1 MIPERLAALRQEMQ
15 KRNINI
21 YVVPTADFHES
32 EYVGEYFKARKFI
45 TGFTGSAGTAVITET
60 EAGLWT
66 DGRYFIQAEN
76 QLKGT
81 TVTLYRMYNEGVPTV
96 KEYLEKTLQEG
107 GCIGFDGRVVNTNL
121 ADSFREV
128 AEKKNGSIYSK
139 EDLIDLIWQER
150 PDLPAE
156 PSWVLEEKYSG
167 ESVESKLKRI
177 REEMEKKEADTHIM
191 SSLFNV
197 AWTFNMRGGDIENVP
212 VFLSFAMI
220 TKDKAILYLNEK
232 ILTAKTRKHLEENH
246 IIVRAYDAIYEDVKN
261 LPKDSKVLLNKGQVN
276 SAITDNLPKEVTIA
290 DAADPA
296 ELMKSIKNETELS
309 NFVKAHIKDGVALTK
324 FMFWLKT
331 NVGKIPMTESSAQDK
346 LEEFRKE
353 QENCLGISFDTICG
367 YGPNAAMM
375 HYCAT
380 PEKCATLEPKGML
393 LVDSGG
399 HYLEGSTDVTRTFAL
414 GPVTPEEKKHF
425 TAVCRSNLN
434 LANARFLYG
443 CTGHNLDI
451 LTRGPIWDENL
462 DYQCGTGHGI
472 GYLLNIHEGPNS
484 FHWRI
489 WPGRKDYGVLEAG
502 QVTTDEPGIYLEG
515 KYGIRIE
522 NELITHKGEKNMYGQ
537 FMYFENITYV
547 PIDLDLIDVEEMN
560 RTDKQRLNEYHK
572 KVYETI
578 SPYLTEE
585 EREWLKEYT
594 RAI

>member
-156 PSWVLEEKYSG
+156 PTWVLEEKYSG

-197 AWTFNMRGGDIENVP
+197 AWTFNIRGGDIKNVP

-232 ILTAKTRKHLEENH
+232 ILTAKTRKHLEDNH

-261 LPKDSKVLLNKGQVN
+261 LPKESKVLLNKAQVN
-276 SAITDNLPKEVTIA
+276 AAITGNIPEGVDIV

-296 ELMKSIKNETELS
+296 EKMKSIKNETELS
-309 NFVKAHIKDGVALTK
+309 NFVKAHIKDGVAMTK

-331 NVGKIPMTESSAQDK
+331 NVGKIPMTEATVQDK

-375 HYCAT
+375 HYLAT
-380 PEKCATLEPKGML
+380 PEKCATIEPKGML

-399 HYLEGSTDVTRTFAL
+399 HYLEGTTDVTRTFAL
-414 GPVTPEEKKHF
+414 GPVTPDEKRHF